1 MFQTG
6 HHIKKN
12 DLVQIISGKEKGKT
26 GKVINVWV
34 EEGKVILEKLNLS
47 KRHVKPSKKN
57 PQGGITEVEKPLE
70 ASNVLLVCSK
80 CKKGVRTG
88 KKVVKDKKLRV
99 CKKCGEV
106 LDK

>member
-99 CKKCGEV
+99 CKKCREV